1 MSLRRASDH
10 DLLALLHDGDS
21 PAAAEL
27 WKRHYRSGVT
37 AAAAQPGV
45 TDPEGLASEAFVR
58 VLEQVRNQG
67 GPTGAFRP
75 YYFTIVRNQAKQDL
89 RDPRT
94 TDLDSAAEL
103 QDPAEQP
110 DQVIQRKLGQ
120 GVLASAYASLPQR
133 TQAILWYTEVESLKP
148 REVALLLGLK
158 PNTVSARATRA
169 RRALR
174 EAWVAQHVAAV
185 GAPGAA

>member
-10 DLLALLHDGDS
+10 DLVALLHAGDS

-58 VLEQVRNQG
+58 VLEQVRKKG

-75 YYFTIVRNQAKQDL
+75 YYFTIVRNQAMQDL
-89 RDPRT
+89 RGPRLT
-94 TDLDSAAEL
+94 ALDQAAEL
-103 QDPAEQP
+103 PDPTDRPEEAT
-110 DQVIQRKLGQ
+110 QRKLG
-120 GVLASAYASLPQR
+120 
-133 TQAILWYTEVESLKP
+133 
-148 REVALLLGLK
+148 
-158 PNTVSARATRA
+158 
-169 RRALR
+169 
-174 EAWVAQHVAAV
+174 
-185 GAPGAA
+185 